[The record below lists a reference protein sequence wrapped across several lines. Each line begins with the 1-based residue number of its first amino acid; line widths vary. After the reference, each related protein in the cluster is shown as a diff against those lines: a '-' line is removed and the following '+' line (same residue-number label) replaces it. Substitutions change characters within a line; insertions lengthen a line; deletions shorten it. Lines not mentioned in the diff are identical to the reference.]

1 MGRNEKLVTTQR
13 ATFANMNNFILNKF
27 TKDNQASYENN
38 EDRLFVNYLTSL
50 LGTVFSTPEE
60 EIIK

>member
-1 MGRNEKLVTTQR
+1 MN
-13 ATFANMNNFILNKF
+13 TFMLNKF
-27 TKDNQASYENN
+27 TKSSNGDSYENSK
-38 EDRLFVNYLTSL
+38 DKLFVNYLISM